1 MVSPADELVPPQR
14 CLINIDAIN
23 KSLRKT
29 GKAPSITRDQHRP
42 SGQWPHQG
50 PLRGGDK
57 SN

>member
-1 MVSPADELVPPQR
+1 MVSPADEIVPPQR

-42 SGQWPHQG
+42 SVIRPVGS
-50 PLRGGDK
+50 LRGGDK